1 MNIHK
6 KGKNNSSYKSKSLK
20 KYKRRINHCK
30 HCEAVYKSKAV
41 RDDHVLKKH
50 PEFIASVT
58 SKIHRCE
65 ICTYKTTIKV
75 ELDRHMLKHPDVKSN
90 YKLKLNTCLHC
101 KATFKSK
108 ATMDDHIIRKHP
120 ECMESVTSKV
130 HECKVCAFKT
140 TNKRQFENHML
151 KHPEENSGLKM
162 STCSHCSAEFK
173 SKRGLDNHTLS
184 SHPEYIATVTSKVHE
199 CKVCLFKTTVKCNL
213 DAHVLEHS
221 GEKHKFKSSACLH
234 CEKSFTSKA
243 TMDDHIIRKH
253 PEFMESVTSKVHEC
267 KVCLFKTTNKRQ
279 FELHTLRHPDSYSSY
294 KPSTCPHCNAEFNT
308 KRGLDDHIVK
318 KHPAFIQSVTSKIH
332 ECKVCF
338 YRTTLKNHFNSHM
351 FNHPGERASYNFNT
365 CIHCTAVFRTSA
377 ARDNHI
383 LKKHPECTASV
394 TRRVYECKVCIY
406 KTTCKD
412 KFDRHMSTHPEENS
426 CANLS
431 TCMHCKEV
439 FRNRKD
445 LDDHILKSHPT
456 NIGSITSKIHDCKI
470 CYFRTTLKHRMDTH
484 MLKHPEANYTPKV
497 HACRVCG
504 TVFKSKISMDDHIVK
519 HHTECVESVTSKIH
533 ECKICLYR
541 TTFKHCFDA
550 HMLKHPE
557 LNPTFKFHTC
567 MVCNSAFKSRIG
579 MDDHIVKL
587 HPESIELVTSRIHE
601 CKSCVYKTTYKDRFD
616 THMLRHPEADPSK
629 FSVCVACNATFR
641 SKQKMDDH
649 VLKQHPEFTESV
661 TSKIHECKVCLYRTT
676 FKDRLSNHMA
686 THPDT
691 NTVNQPTCR
700 HCNRSFNSRVA
711 MDDHI
716 LKKHPTCI
724 DSVTSKMHECELC
737 TFKTT
742 FKHNLDRHMLKQ
754 HTAGKSSS

>member
-173 SKRGLDNHTLS
+173 SKRGLDDHVLKK
-184 SHPEYIATVTSKVHE
+184 HPEFIASVKSKIHE
-199 CKVCLFKTTVKCNL
+199 CGLCTYKTTIKLEL
-213 DAHVLEHS
+213 DRHMLKHPETES
-221 GEKHKFKSSACLH
+221 GYKHKFKSSACLH

-308 KRGLDDHIVK
+308 KRGLENHILNN
-318 KHPAFIQSVTSKIH
+318 HPKSIASITSKIH
-332 ECKVCF
+332 ECKICTF
-338 YRTTLKNHFNSHM
+338 KTTLKCDLDAHM
-351 FNHPGERASYNFNT
+351 MEHSGERASYNFNT

-445 LDDHILKSHPT
+445 L
-456 NIGSITSKIHDCKI
+456 
-470 CYFRTTLKHRMDTH
+470 
-484 MLKHPEANYTPKV
+484 
-497 HACRVCG
+497 
-504 TVFKSKISMDDHIVK
+504 DDHIVK

>member
-1 MNIHK
+1 
-6 KGKNNSSYKSKSLK
+6 
-20 KYKRRINHCK
+20 
-30 HCEAVYKSKAV
+30 
-41 RDDHVLKKH
+41 
-50 PEFIASVT
+50 
-58 SKIHRCE
+58 
-65 ICTYKTTIKV
+65 
-75 ELDRHMLKHPDVKSN
+75 MLKHPDVKSN

-173 SKRGLDNHTLS
+173 SKRGLD
-184 SHPEYIATVTSKVHE
+184 
-199 CKVCLFKTTVKCNL
+199 
-213 DAHVLEHS
+213 DHVL
-221 GEKHKFKSSACLH
+221 K
-234 CEKSFTSKA
+234 
-243 TMDDHIIRKH
+243 KH
-253 PEFMESVTSKVHEC
+253 PEFIASVKSKIHEC
-267 KVCLFKTTNKRQ
+267 GLCTYKTTIKL
-279 FELHTLRHPDSYSSY
+279 ELDRHMLKHPETESGY
-294 KPSTCPHCNAEFNT
+294 KLFPCIACSEVFSRKIA
-308 KRGLDDHIVK
+308 KDDHIVK

-445 LDDHILKSHPT
+445 LGEHIWKQHIKY
-456 NIGSITSKIHDCKI
+456 IGSVTSKTHECKV
-470 CYFRTTLKHRMDTH
+470 CVFKTTCKTKMDTH

>member
-151 KHPEENSGLKM
+151 KHPEEHTKFTESVASKIHECKLCNYKTTHKPHLKRHMVKHSGQANSSCKFKNCTRCSASFTSKQMLDNHVLRSHPELIEFITSKIHHCASCSYKTTIKTGLHRHM
-162 STCSHCSAEFK
+162 SVHPDKHPEFIASVKSKIHECGLCTYKTTIKLELDRHMLKHPTTLKCDLDAHMMEHSGEKYTCSHCSAAFK
-173 SKRGLDNHTLS
+173 SKRW
-184 SHPEYIATVTSKVHE
+184 
-199 CKVCLFKTTVKCNL
+199 
-213 DAHVLEHS
+213 
-221 GEKHKFKSSACLH
+221 
-234 CEKSFTSKA
+234 
-243 TMDDHIIRKH
+243 
-253 PEFMESVTSKVHEC
+253 
-267 KVCLFKTTNKRQ
+267 
-279 FELHTLRHPDSYSSY
+279 
-294 KPSTCPHCNAEFNT
+294 
-308 KRGLDDHIVK
+308 LDDHVLK
-318 KHPAFIQSVTSKIH
+318 KHPKFSKLVTSKIH

-445 LDDHILKSHPT
+445 LGEHIWKQHIKY
-456 NIGSITSKIHDCKI
+456 IG
-470 CYFRTTLKHRMDTH
+470 
-484 MLKHPEANYTPKV
+484 
-497 HACRVCG
+497 
-504 TVFKSKISMDDHIVK
+504 
-519 HHTECVESVTSKIH
+519 SVTSK
-533 ECKICLYR
+533 
-541 TTFKHCFDA
+541 T
-550 HMLKHPE
+550 
-557 LNPTFKFHTC
+557 
-567 MVCNSAFKSRIG
+567 
-579 MDDHIVKL
+579 
-587 HPESIELVTSRIHE
+587 
-601 CKSCVYKTTYKDRFD
+601 
-616 THMLRHPEADPSK
+616 
-629 FSVCVACNATFR
+629 
-641 SKQKMDDH
+641 
-649 VLKQHPEFTESV
+649 
-661 TSKIHECKVCLYRTT
+661 HECKVC
-676 FKDRLSNHMA
+676 
-686 THPDT
+686 
-691 NTVNQPTCR
+691 V
-700 HCNRSFNSRVA
+700 
-711 MDDHI
+711 
-716 LKKHPTCI
+716 
-724 DSVTSKMHECELC
+724 
-737 TFKTT
+737 FKTT
-742 FKHNLDRHMLKQ
+742 CKTKFDSHLLKHHDKL
-754 HTAGKSSS
+754 

>member
-1 MNIHK
+1 
-6 KGKNNSSYKSKSLK
+6 
-20 KYKRRINHCK
+20 
-30 HCEAVYKSKAV
+30 
-41 RDDHVLKKH
+41 
-50 PEFIASVT
+50 
-58 SKIHRCE
+58 
-65 ICTYKTTIKV
+65 
-75 ELDRHMLKHPDVKSN
+75 
-90 YKLKLNTCLHC
+90 
-101 KATFKSK
+101 
-108 ATMDDHIIRKHP
+108 MDDHIIRKHP

-140 TNKRQFENHML
+140 TNKRQFENHMVIHCKHCNAVYKSKQIIDDHVL
-151 KHPEENSGLKM
+151 KKHPEFIASV
-162 STCSHCSAEFK
+162 K
-173 SKRGLDNHTLS
+173 SK
-184 SHPEYIATVTSKVHE
+184 
-199 CKVCLFKTTVKCNL
+199 
-213 DAHVLEHS
+213 
-221 GEKHKFKSSACLH
+221 KFKSSACLH

-308 KRGLDDHIVK
+308 KRGLENHILNN
-318 KHPAFIQSVTSKIH
+318 HPKSIASITSKIH
-332 ECKVCF
+332 ECKICTF
-338 YRTTLKNHFNSHM
+338 KTTLKCDLDAHM
-351 FNHPGERASYNFNT
+351 MEHSGERASYNFNT

>member
-1 MNIHK
+1 MVKHSGQAK
-6 KGKNNSSYKSKSLK
+6 HTCMHCNSMF
-20 KYKRRINHCK
+20 KYKQLMDVHILKEHTKFTESVASKIHECKLCNYKTTHKPHLKRHMVKHSAKTARSKVIHCK
-30 HCEAVYKSKAV
+30 HCNAVYKSKQII
-41 RDDHVLKKH
+41 DDHVLKKH
-50 PEFIASVT
+50 PEFIASVK
-58 SKIHRCE
+58 SKIHECGL
-65 ICTYKTTIKV
+65 CTYKTTIKL
-75 ELDRHMLKHPDVKSN
+75 ELDRHMLKHPE
-90 YKLKLNTCLHC
+90 T
-101 KATFKSK
+101 
-108 ATMDDHIIRKHP
+108 
-120 ECMESVTSKV
+120 ESG
-130 HECKVCAFKT
+130 C
-140 TNKRQFENHML
+140 
-151 KHPEENSGLKM
+151 
-162 STCSHCSAEFK
+162 
-173 SKRGLDNHTLS
+173 
-184 SHPEYIATVTSKVHE
+184 
-199 CKVCLFKTTVKCNL
+199 
-213 DAHVLEHS
+213 
-221 GEKHKFKSSACLH
+221 ACLH

-431 TCMHCKEV
+431 TCMHCKE
-439 FRNRKD
+439 
-445 LDDHILKSHPT
+445 
-456 NIGSITSKIHDCKI
+456 
-470 CYFRTTLKHRMDTH
+470 
-484 MLKHPEANYTPKV
+484 
-497 HACRVCG
+497 
-504 TVFKSKISMDDHIVK
+504 VFKSKISMDDHIVK

>member
-213 DAHVLEHS
+213 DAHVLEHCRNTASCKFKNCTRCSASFTSKQMLDNHVLRSHPELIEFITSKIHHCASCSYKTTIKTGLHRHMSVHPDVRSNYTSKTCKHCNAVYKSKQIIDDHVLKKHPEFIASVKSKIHECGLCTYKTTIKLELDRHMLKHPETES
-221 GEKHKFKSSACLH
+221 GYKHKFKSSACLH

-445 LDDHILKSHPT
+445 LGEHIWKQHIKY
-456 NIGSITSKIHDCKI
+456 IG
-470 CYFRTTLKHRMDTH
+470 
-484 MLKHPEANYTPKV
+484 
-497 HACRVCG
+497 
-504 TVFKSKISMDDHIVK
+504 
-519 HHTECVESVTSKIH
+519 SVTSK
-533 ECKICLYR
+533 
-541 TTFKHCFDA
+541 T
-550 HMLKHPE
+550 
-557 LNPTFKFHTC
+557 
-567 MVCNSAFKSRIG
+567 
-579 MDDHIVKL
+579 
-587 HPESIELVTSRIHE
+587 
-601 CKSCVYKTTYKDRFD
+601 
-616 THMLRHPEADPSK
+616 
-629 FSVCVACNATFR
+629 
-641 SKQKMDDH
+641 
-649 VLKQHPEFTESV
+649 
-661 TSKIHECKVCLYRTT
+661 HECKVC
-676 FKDRLSNHMA
+676 
-686 THPDT
+686 
-691 NTVNQPTCR
+691 V
-700 HCNRSFNSRVA
+700 
-711 MDDHI
+711 
-716 LKKHPTCI
+716 
-724 DSVTSKMHECELC
+724 
-737 TFKTT
+737 FKTT
-742 FKHNLDRHMLKQ
+742 CKTKFDSHLLKHHDKL
-754 HTAGKSSS
+754 

>member
-151 KHPEENSGLKM
+151 KHPEE
-162 STCSHCSAEFK
+162 K
-173 SKRGLDNHTLS
+173 SKVIHCKHCNAVYKSKQIIDDHVLKK
-184 SHPEYIATVTSKVHE
+184 HPEFIASVKSKIHE
-199 CKVCLFKTTVKCNL
+199 CGLCTYKTTIKLEL
-213 DAHVLEHS
+213 DRHMLKHPETES
-221 GEKHKFKSSACLH
+221 GYKHKFKSSACLH

-308 KRGLDDHIVK
+308 KRGLENHILNN
-318 KHPAFIQSVTSKIH
+318 HPKSIASITSKIH
-332 ECKVCF
+332 ECKICTF
-338 YRTTLKNHFNSHM
+338 KTTLKCDLDAHM
-351 FNHPGERASYNFNT
+351 MEHSGERASYNFNT

-412 KFDRHMSTHPEENS
+412 KFDR
-426 CANLS
+426 
-431 TCMHCKEV
+431 
-439 FRNRKD
+439 
-445 LDDHILKSHPT
+445 
-456 NIGSITSKIHDCKI
+456 
-470 CYFRTTLKHRMDTH
+470 
-484 MLKHPEANYTPKV
+484 
-497 HACRVCG
+497 
-504 TVFKSKISMDDHIVK
+504 
-519 HHTECVESVTSKIH
+519 
-533 ECKICLYR
+533 
-541 TTFKHCFDA
+541 

>member
-120 ECMESVTSKV
+120 ECMESVTSKKYTCIHCNAAFKSKRTRDGHV
-130 HECKVCAFKT
+130 AKKHPKFIASVASKIHECGLCTYKT
-140 TNKRQFENHML
+140 THKSHFNNHMPDVRSNYTSKTARSKVIHCKHCNAVYKSKQIIDDHVLKKHPEFIASVKSKIHECGLCTYKTTIKLELDRHML
-151 KHPEENSGLKM
+151 KHPETESG
-162 STCSHCSAEFK
+162 
-173 SKRGLDNHTLS
+173 
-184 SHPEYIATVTSKVHE
+184 Y
-199 CKVCLFKTTVKCNL
+199 
-213 DAHVLEHS
+213 
-221 GEKHKFKSSACLH
+221 KHKFKSSACLH

-279 FELHTLRHPDSYSSY
+279 FELHTLRHPDSYS
-294 KPSTCPHCNAEFNT
+294 
-308 KRGLDDHIVK
+308 
-318 KHPAFIQSVTSKIH
+318 
-332 ECKVCF
+332 
-338 YRTTLKNHFNSHM
+338 
-351 FNHPGERASYNFNT
+351 
-365 CIHCTAVFRTSA
+365 
-377 ARDNHI
+377 
-383 LKKHPECTASV
+383 
-394 TRRVYECKVCIY
+394 
-406 KTTCKD
+406 
-412 KFDRHMSTHPEENS
+412 
-426 CANLS
+426 
-431 TCMHCKEV
+431 
-439 FRNRKD
+439 
-445 LDDHILKSHPT
+445 
-456 NIGSITSKIHDCKI
+456 
-470 CYFRTTLKHRMDTH
+470 
-484 MLKHPEANYTPKV
+484 NYTPKV